1 MPKLRGTGMEGEV
14 SQERDSDADDILR
27 ERVPHKKILDALDH
41 GPGERGIVD
50 LYSSEVLPVK
60 TRTIHLLGRKTNAR
74 VIHTLLGFE
83 VQASYKRIHCP
94 DMATARYLKLFSELG
109 CRTIKLPYDPTIT
122 ARLLP
127 ELEGALE
134 SMSRGVRAL
143 FPDDVKLQ
151 TYVLERVYRLIR
163 RRLRSLQT
171 AALDAP
177 PTELP

>member
-1 MPKLRGTGMEGEV
+1 MRKLRRARTGSDVLRHDGT
-14 SQERDSDADDILR
+14 DADANLR

-41 GPGERGIVD
+41 GPEQRGIVEV
-50 LYSSEVLPVK
+50 YGREVLPVK

-74 VIHTLLGFE
+74 VIHTLLGYE

-109 CRTIKLPYDPTIT
+109 CRTIKLPYDPTTT

-134 SMSRGVRAL
+134 SISRGVKTL
-143 FPDDVKLQ
+143 FPGDAKTQ
-151 TYVLERVYRLIR
+151 IHVLERVYRLIR
-163 RRLRSLQT
+163 KRLRLLQ
-171 AALDAP
+171 AAAMDAP
-177 PTELP
+177 QAELP